1 MRAWG
6 TTKICCIASGG
17 DQLLVTSLSGDV
29 MHLQQGT
36 LLDIVKMCSGP
47 EGCSVAV
54 VLQCIAKGGLQV
66 MLHFQ
71 HLIHAFCCLH
81 TIFLQMQGYVQHTV
95 PQPITHTLILVSGS
109 SQRHLTSD
117 IHSCFVT
124 QVCLVHSRQQRWV
137 ASWTIV
143 VSTLNL
149 RL

>member
-1 MRAWG
+1 MHAWG
-6 TTKICCIASGG
+6 RTKICCVASGG
-17 DQLLVTSLSGDV
+17 DQPLVTSFSADV

-54 VLQCIAKGGLQV
+54 VLQCIAKGGLHV

-81 TIFLQMQGYVQHTV
+81 TIFLQMQIYVQHTV
-95 PQPITHTLILVSGS
+95 PHCSQSISHALILVSGS
-109 SQRHLTSD
+109 SQRQLTSD

-137 ASWTIV
+137 AS
-143 VSTLNL
+143 
-149 RL
+149 